1 MSDFLSRIC
10 YTVLTGLDSHD
21 RNRLLLL
28 VMHTGLRSTI
38 SIAYWAQ
45 ITTSIAYWAQITT
58 GSAYQA
64 QIYLIFVTDA
74 TDGVRVNFFWPV

>member
-28 VMHTGLRSTI
+28 VLHTGLRSTI

-58 GSAYQA
+58 SSAYWA
-64 QIYLIFVTDA
+64 QITTSSAYKAQINGLQLSE
-74 TDGVRVNFFWPV
+74 W

>member
-21 RNRLLLL
+21 RSRLLLL
-28 VMHTGLRSTI
+28 VLHTGLRSTI

-58 GSAYQA
+58 SSAYWTQITTSSAYQA
-64 QIYLIFVTDA
+64 LIN
-74 TDGVRVNFFWPV
+74 GLQLSEW